1 MPRRTVLVL
10 LAPLLGA
17 CANMATIETA
27 VPPGSE
33 VMEPRLVGTWEV
45 RLDTS
50 LAGRMVITQETATQY
65 LVRDYEAD
73 GPSSVFMG
81 RLGPL
86 GGHRFIFE
94 LSPVAD
100 TTKMFHSLSG
110 DSTRLNPPSYPL
122 MVPIRMPLV
131 IERADSGLS
140 FAAFNGDTLVADLAS
155 GRLRTPF
162 VTVKQGDLAATVLLT
177 DHDPQSL
184 NAALQRF
191 ADRPGALIWLRRVGH
206 RISLPAP
213 H

>member
-1 MPRRTVLVL
+1 MPRFPVLVL
-10 LAPLLGA
+10 LAPMLSA
-17 CANMATIETA
+17 CANVATIETA

-50 LAGRMVITQETATQY
+50 LAGRMVITHETATQY
-65 LVRDYEAD
+65 LVRDFEVE
-73 GPSSVFMG
+73 GTSSVFMG

-86 GGHRFIFE
+86 GAHRFLFE

-122 MVPIRMPLV
+122 MLPIHMPLV
-131 IERADSGLS
+131 IERADSGLI
-140 FAAFNGDTLVADLAS
+140 FAAFNGDTLVADLTS

-162 VTVKQGDLAATVLLT
+162 ATVKQGDLAVTVLLT
-177 DHDPQSL
+177 ERDPQSL
-184 NAALQRF
+184 NAALRQF
-191 ADRPGALIWLRRVGH
+191 ADRPGALIWLRRVG
-206 RISLPAP
+206 RSISLPAL

>member
-1 MPRRTVLVL
+1 MPRFPVHVL
-10 LAPLLGA
+10 LAPMLSA
-17 CANMATIETA
+17 CVSVATIETA

-50 LAGRMVITQETATQY
+50 LAGRMVITHETATQY
-65 LVRDYEAD
+65 LVRGYEVE
-73 GPSSVFMG
+73 GTSSVFMG

-86 GGHRFIFE
+86 GTHRFIFE

-122 MVPIRMPLV
+122 MLPIHMPLV
-131 IERADSGLS
+131 IERADSGLT
-140 FAAFNGDTLVADLAS
+140 FAAFNGDTLLAALTS

-162 VTVKQGDLAATVLLT
+162 ATVKQGDIAATVLLT
-177 DHDPQSL
+177 ERDPQSL
-184 NAALQRF
+184 NAALRQF
-191 ADRPGALIWLRRVGH
+191 ADRPGALIWLRRVG
-206 RISLPAP
+206 RSISLPAL

>member
-1 MPRRTVLVL
+1 MPRFPVLVL

-50 LAGRMVITQETATQY
+50 LAGRMVITPETATQY
-65 LVRDYEAD
+65 LVRDYDVEGTSA
-73 GPSSVFMG
+73 VFVG

-86 GGHRFIFE
+86 GVHRFIFE

-122 MVPIRMPLV
+122 MLPIHMALV
-131 IERADSGLS
+131 IERADSGLT
-140 FAAFNGDTLVADLAS
+140 FAAFNGDTLLADLTS

-162 VTVKQGDLAATVLLT
+162 ATVKQGDISATVLLT
-177 DHDPQSL
+177 ERDPQSL
-184 NAALQRF
+184 NAALRQF
-191 ADRPGALIWLRRVGH
+191 ADRPGALIWLRRVG
-206 RISLPAP
+206 RSISLPTP

>member
-1 MPRRTVLVL
+1 MPRFPVLVL
-10 LAPLLGA
+10 LAPMLSA
-17 CANMATIETA
+17 CANVATIETA

-33 VMEPRLVGTWEV
+33 VMEPKLVGTWEV

-50 LAGRMVITQETATQY
+50 LAGRMVITHETATQY
-65 LVRDYEAD
+65 LVRDFEVE
-73 GPSSVFMG
+73 GTSSVFMG

-86 GGHRFIFE
+86 GAHRFIFE

-122 MVPIRMPLV
+122 MLPIQMPLV
-131 IERADSGLS
+131 IEWADSGLI
-140 FAAFNGDTLVADLAS
+140 FAAFNGDTLVADLTA

-162 VTVKQGDLAATVLLT
+162 ATVKQGDLAVTVLLT
-177 DHDPQSL
+177 ERDPQSL
-184 NAALQRF
+184 NAALRQF
-191 ADRPGALIWLRRVGH
+191 ADRPGALIWLRRVG
-206 RISLPAP
+206 RSISLPAL

>member
-1 MPRRTVLVL
+1 MPRFALLVL
-10 LAPLLGA
+10 LAPMLGA
-17 CANMATIETA
+17 CANMVTIETA

-50 LAGRMVITQETATQY
+50 LAGRMVITRETATQY
-65 LVRDYEAD
+65 LVRDFEA
-73 GPSSVFMG
+73 GGTSAVFMG

-86 GGHRFIFE
+86 GAHRFIFE

-122 MVPIRMPLV
+122 MLPIHMPLV
-131 IERADSGLS
+131 IEPADSGLT
-140 FAAFNGDTLVADLAS
+140 FAAFNGDTLLAALTS

-162 VTVKQGDLAATVLLT
+162 ATVKQGDISVTVLLT
-177 DHDPQSL
+177 ERDPQSL
-184 NAALQRF
+184 NAALRQF
-191 ADRPGALIWLRRVGH
+191 ADRPGALILLRRVGH
-206 RISLPAP
+206 SISLPAP